1 MKTAGCICCR
11 GRRRCQAGPL
21 PRQDAIGGLLF
32 YLATMTEIAAL
43 KATKNEL
50 RQELDALKTTVA
62 RLSAALGEE
71 P

>member
-1 MKTAGCICCR
+1 
-11 GRRRCQAGPL
+11 
-21 PRQDAIGGLLF
+21 
-32 YLATMTEIAAL
+32 MTEIAAL
-43 KATKNEL
+43 KATMNEL